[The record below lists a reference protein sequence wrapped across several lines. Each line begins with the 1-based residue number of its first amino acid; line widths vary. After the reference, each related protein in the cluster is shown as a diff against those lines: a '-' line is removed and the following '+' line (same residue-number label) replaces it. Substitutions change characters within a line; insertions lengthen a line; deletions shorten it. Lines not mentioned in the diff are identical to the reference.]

1 MNYQVT
7 IVGGGVAGAL
17 LALYL
22 GKARVNTCLIDKGK
36 PSLKLANPFIGRT
49 TSLNLSSI
57 NSLREAGIWETIE
70 KNSQQF
76 EEIYVWDAEGSSSV
90 QFNAAEISRKDLGAI
105 VHNNIILEAIFN
117 ELEKIPEVRLIEDES
132 LMDIKHDPHKV
143 EVSTHAGLNIMSELL
158 IGADGSLSKVRD
170 LSQIPIRTWSYQQQA
185 LVASVVTE
193 KSLNKTAFQIF
204 TDTGPIALLPLAQG
218 SNEAS
223 LIWSTDEEYGQKI
236 LKLERN
242 LLMQELRLK
251 TEDRFGEIIC
261 KEDIDSFPLHQLHAK
276 KFYKGRSILVGDSAH
291 TIHPLA
297 GQGLNLGIADVKEL
311 SELLTSA
318 NRYGRALYD
327 KEILRSY
334 SKRREPE
341 SYKMIALME
350 AFKRGFG
357 SENIWIKLGRSF
369 AFDFANNTK
378 VLKQRL
384 IKEAAGVI

>member
-36 PSLKLANPFIGRT
+36 PSLKLANPFVGRT

-90 QFNAAEISRKDLGAI
+90 QFNAAEISRKDLGVI

-117 ELEKIPEVRLIEDES
+117 ELEKIPEIRLIEDDS
-132 LMDIKHDPHKV
+132 LMDINHDPHKV
-143 EVSTHAGLNIMSELL
+143 EISTNAGLNIMSELL

-378 VLKQRL
+378 ALKQRL

>member
-36 PSLKLANPFIGRT
+36 PSLKLANPFVGRT

-90 QFNAAEISRKDLGAI
+90 QFNAAEISRKDLGVI

-117 ELEKIPEVRLIEDES
+117 ELEKIPEIKLIEDDS

-143 EVSTHAGLNIMSELL
+143 EISTHAGLNIMSELL

-251 TEDRFGEIIC
+251 TEDRFGAIIC

-378 VLKQRL
+378 ALKQRL

>member
-90 QFNAAEISRKDLGAI
+90 QFNAAEISRKDLGVI

-117 ELEKIPEVRLIEDES
+117 ELEKIPEIRLIEDDS
-132 LMDIKHDPHKV
+132 LMDVKHDPHKV
-143 EVSTHAGLNIMSELL
+143 EISTHAGLNIMSELL

-378 VLKQRL
+378 ALKQRL

>member
-1 MNYQVT
+1 
-7 IVGGGVAGAL
+7 

-22 GKARVNTCLIDKGK
+22 GKARVDTCLIDEGK
-36 PSLKLANPFIGRT
+36 PSVKLTNPFVGRT

-57 NSLREAGIWETIE
+57 NSLKEAGIWENIE
-70 KNSQQF
+70 QNSQQF
-76 EEIYVWDAEGSSSV
+76 DEIHVWDAEGSSSV
-90 QFNAAEISRKDLGAI
+90 QFNAAEISKKDLGVI
-105 VHNNIILEAIFN
+105 VHNNILLEAIFD
-117 ELEKIPEVRLIEDES
+117 ELEKISEIKVIQEDS
-132 LMDIKHDPHKV
+132 LMDIEQDQNEIKIF
-143 EVSTHAGLNIMSELL
+143 THSGLNISSELL

-170 LSQIPIRTWSYQQQA
+170 LSKIPIRTWSYQQQA
-185 LVASVVTE
+185 IVTSVVTE
-193 KSLNKTAFQIF
+193 KPLNKTAYQIF

-242 LLMQELRLK
+242 LLMRELKLK
-251 TEDRFGEIIC
+251 TEDRFGEISC
-261 KEDIDSFPLHQLHAK
+261 NEDINYFPLHQLHAK

-318 NRYGRALYD
+318 NRYGRALY
-327 KEILRSY
+327 EEEMLRSY

-378 VLKQRL
+378 GLKRRL

>member
-36 PSLKLANPFIGRT
+36 PSLKLANPFVGRT

-90 QFNAAEISRKDLGAI
+90 QFNAAEISRKDLGVI

-117 ELEKIPEVRLIEDES
+117 ELEKIPEIRLIEDDS

-143 EVSTHAGLNIMSELL
+143 EISTHAGLNIMSELL

-223 LIWSTDEEYGQKI
+223 LIWSSDEEYGQKI

-318 NRYGRALYD
+318 NRYGRPLYD

>member
-90 QFNAAEISRKDLGAI
+90 QFNAAEISRKDLGVI

-117 ELEKIPEVRLIEDES
+117 ELEKIPEIKLIEDDS

-143 EVSTHAGLNIMSELL
+143 EISTHAGLNIMSELL

-334 SKRREPE
+334 SKKREPE

-378 VLKQRL
+378 ALKQRL

>member
-90 QFNAAEISRKDLGAI
+90 QFNAAEISRKGLGVI

-117 ELEKIPEVRLIEDES
+117 ELEKIPEIRLIEDDS

-143 EVSTHAGLNIMSELL
+143 EISTHAGLNITSELL

>member
-1 MNYQVT
+1 VNYQVT

-36 PSLKLANPFIGRT
+36 PSLKLDNPFVGRT

-90 QFNAAEISRKDLGAI
+90 QFNAAEISRKDLGVI

-117 ELEKIPEVRLIEDES
+117 ELEKIPEIRLIEDDS

-143 EVSTHAGLNIMSELL
+143 EISTHAGLNIMSELL

-334 SKRREPE
+334 SKKREPE

>member
-36 PSLKLANPFIGRT
+36 PSLKLANPFVGRT

-90 QFNAAEISRKDLGAI
+90 QFNAAEISRKDLGVI
-105 VHNNIILEAIFN
+105 VHNNIISEAIFN
-117 ELEKIPEVRLIEDES
+117 ELEKIPEIRLIEDDS

-143 EVSTHAGLNIMSELL
+143 EISTHAGLNIMSELL

-334 SKRREPE
+334 SKKREPE

>member
-90 QFNAAEISRKDLGAI
+90 QFNAAEISRKDLGVI

-117 ELEKIPEVRLIEDES
+117 ELEKIPEIRLIEDDS

-143 EVSTHAGLNIMSELL
+143 EISTHAGLNITSELL

-378 VLKQRL
+378 ALKQRL

>member
-22 GKARVNTCLIDKGK
+22 GKERVNTCLIDKGK

-90 QFNAAEISRKDLGAI
+90 QFNAAEISRKDLGVI

-117 ELEKIPEVRLIEDES
+117 ELEKIPEIRLIEEDS
-132 LMDIKHDPHKV
+132 LMDVKHDPHKV
-143 EVSTHAGLNIMSELL
+143 EISTHAGLNIMSELL

>member
-57 NSLREAGIWETIE
+57 NSLRETGIWETIE

-90 QFNAAEISRKDLGAI
+90 QFNAAEISRKDLGVI

-117 ELEKIPEVRLIEDES
+117 ELEKIPEIRLIEDDS

-143 EVSTHAGLNIMSELL
+143 EISTHAGLNIMSELL

-318 NRYGRALYD
+318 NRYGRPLYD

>member
-36 PSLKLANPFIGRT
+36 PSLKLANPFVGRT

-90 QFNAAEISRKDLGAI
+90 QFNAAEISRKDLGVI

-117 ELEKIPEVRLIEDES
+117 ELEKIPEIRLIEEDS
-132 LMDIKHDPHKV
+132 LMDVKHDPHKV
-143 EVSTHAGLNIMSELL
+143 EISTNAGLNIMSELL

-378 VLKQRL
+378 ALKQRL

>member
-1 MNYQVT
+1 VNYQVT

-36 PSLKLANPFIGRT
+36 PSLKLANPFVGRT

-90 QFNAAEISRKDLGAI
+90 QFNAAEISRKDLGVI

-117 ELEKIPEVRLIEDES
+117 ELEKIPEIRLIEEDS

-143 EVSTHAGLNIMSELL
+143 EISTHAGLNITSELL

>member
-90 QFNAAEISRKDLGAI
+90 QFNAAEISRKDLGVI

-117 ELEKIPEVRLIEDES
+117 ELEKIPEIRLIEDDS

-143 EVSTHAGLNIMSELL
+143 EISTHAGLNITSELL

>member
-36 PSLKLANPFIGRT
+36 PSLKLANPFVGRT

-90 QFNAAEISRKDLGAI
+90 QFNAAEISRKDLGVI

-117 ELEKIPEVRLIEDES
+117 ELEKISEIRLIEDDS

-143 EVSTHAGLNIMSELL
+143 EISTHAGLNIMSELL

-276 KFYKGRSILVGDSAH
+276 KFYRGRSILVGDSAH

-378 VLKQRL
+378 ALKQRL

>member
-36 PSLKLANPFIGRT
+36 PSLKLANPFVGRT

-90 QFNAAEISRKDLGAI
+90 QFNAAEISRKDLGVI

-117 ELEKIPEVRLIEDES
+117 DLEKIPEVRLIEDDS

-143 EVSTHAGLNIMSELL
+143 EISTHAGLNIMSELL

>member
-36 PSLKLANPFIGRT
+36 PSLKLANPFVGRT

-90 QFNAAEISRKDLGAI
+90 QFNAAEISRKDLGVI

-117 ELEKIPEVRLIEDES
+117 ELEKIPEIRLIEDDS

-143 EVSTHAGLNIMSELL
+143 EISTHAGLNIMSELL

-251 TEDRFGEIIC
+251 TEDRFGAIIC

>member
-90 QFNAAEISRKDLGAI
+90 QFNAAEISRKDLGVI

-117 ELEKIPEVRLIEDES
+117 DLEKIPEVRLIEDDS

-143 EVSTHAGLNIMSELL
+143 EISTHAGLNIMSELL

-378 VLKQRL
+378 ALKQRL

>member
-22 GKARVNTCLIDKGK
+22 GKARVNTCLIDKGE

-90 QFNAAEISRKDLGAI
+90 QFNAAEISRKDLGVI

-117 ELEKIPEVRLIEDES
+117 ELEKIPEIRLIEDDS

-143 EVSTHAGLNIMSELL
+143 EISTHAGLNIMSELL

-334 SKRREPE
+334 SKKREPE

>member
-36 PSLKLANPFIGRT
+36 PSLKLANPFVGRT

-90 QFNAAEISRKDLGAI
+90 QFNAAEISRKDLGVI

-117 ELEKIPEVRLIEDES
+117 ELEKIPEIRLIEDDS
-132 LMDIKHDPHKV
+132 LMDINHDPHKV
-143 EVSTHAGLNIMSELL
+143 EISTHAGLNIMSELL

-378 VLKQRL
+378 ALKQRL

>member
-36 PSLKLANPFIGRT
+36 PSLKLANPFVGRT

-90 QFNAAEISRKDLGAI
+90 QFNAAEISRKDLGVI

-117 ELEKIPEVRLIEDES
+117 ELEKIPEIRLIEDDS

-143 EVSTHAGLNIMSELL
+143 EISTHAGLNIISELL

-297 GQGLNLGIADVKEL
+297 GQGLNLGIADVKEI

-327 KEILRSY
+327 EEILKSY

-357 SENIWIKLGRSF
+357 SENIWMKLGRNF
-369 AFDFANNTK
+369 AFNFANNTK

-384 IKEAAGVI
+384 IKEAAGII

>member
-90 QFNAAEISRKDLGAI
+90 QFNAAEISRKDLGVI

-117 ELEKIPEVRLIEDES
+117 ELEKIPEIRLIEDDS

-143 EVSTHAGLNIMSELL
+143 EISTHAGLNIMSELL

>member
-36 PSLKLANPFIGRT
+36 PSLKLANPFVGRT

-90 QFNAAEISRKDLGAI
+90 QFNAAEISRKDLGVI

-117 ELEKIPEVRLIEDES
+117 ELEKIPEIRLIEDDS

-143 EVSTHAGLNIMSELL
+143 EISTHAGLNIMSELL

-297 GQGLNLGIADVKEL
+297 GQGLNLGIADVNEL

-334 SKRREPE
+334 SKKREPE

>member
-90 QFNAAEISRKDLGAI
+90 QFNAAEISRKDLGVI

-117 ELEKIPEVRLIEDES
+117 ELEKIPEIRLIEDDS

-143 EVSTHAGLNIMSELL
+143 EISTHAGLNIMSELL

-334 SKRREPE
+334 SKKREPE

-378 VLKQRL
+378 AVSYTHLTLPTK
-384 IKEAAGVI
+384 A

>member
-36 PSLKLANPFIGRT
+36 PSLKLANPFVGRT

-90 QFNAAEISRKDLGAI
+90 QFNAAEISRKDLGVI

-117 ELEKIPEVRLIEDES
+117 ELEKIPEIRLIEDDS

-143 EVSTHAGLNIMSELL
+143 EISTHAGLNITSELL

-185 LVASVVTE
+185 LVASVVIE

-334 SKRREPE
+334 SKKREPE

>member
-22 GKARVNTCLIDKGK
+22 GKARVNTCLIDKGE
-36 PSLKLANPFIGRT
+36 PSLKLANPFVGRT

-90 QFNAAEISRKDLGAI
+90 QFNAAEISRKDLGVI

-117 ELEKIPEVRLIEDES
+117 ELEKIPEIRLIEEDS
-132 LMDIKHDPHKV
+132 LMDVKHDPHKV
-143 EVSTHAGLNIMSELL
+143 EISTHAGLNIMSELL

-378 VLKQRL
+378 ALKQRL

>member
-36 PSLKLANPFIGRT
+36 PSLKLDNPFVGRT

-90 QFNAAEISRKDLGAI
+90 QFNAAEISRKDLGVI

-117 ELEKIPEVRLIEDES
+117 ELEKIPEIRLIEDDS

-143 EVSTHAGLNIMSELL
+143 EISTHAGLNIMSELL

-334 SKRREPE
+334 SKKREPE

>member
-36 PSLKLANPFIGRT
+36 PSLKLANPFVGRT

-90 QFNAAEISRKDLGAI
+90 QFNAAEISRKDLGVI

-117 ELEKIPEVRLIEDES
+117 ELEKIPEIRLIEDDS

-143 EVSTHAGLNIMSELL
+143 EISTHAGLNIMSELL

-334 SKRREPE
+334 SKKREPE

-378 VLKQRL
+378 ALKQRL

>member
-36 PSLKLANPFIGRT
+36 PSLKLANPFVGRT

-90 QFNAAEISRKDLGAI
+90 QFNAAEISRKDLGVI

-117 ELEKIPEVRLIEDES
+117 ELEKIPEIKLIEDDS

-334 SKRREPE
+334 SKKREPE

>member
-36 PSLKLANPFIGRT
+36 PSLKLANPFVGRT

-90 QFNAAEISRKDLGAI
+90 QFNAAEISRKDLGVI

-117 ELEKIPEVRLIEDES
+117 ELEKIPEIKLIEEDS
-132 LMDIKHDPHKV
+132 LMDVKHDPHKV
-143 EVSTHAGLNIMSELL
+143 EISTHAGLNIMSELL

-378 VLKQRL
+378 ALKQRL

>member
-36 PSLKLANPFIGRT
+36 PSLKLADPFVGRT

-90 QFNAAEISRKDLGAI
+90 QFNAAEISRKDLGVI

-117 ELEKIPEVRLIEDES
+117 ELEKIPEIRLIEEDS
-132 LMDIKHDPHKV
+132 LMDVKHDPHKV
-143 EVSTHAGLNIMSELL
+143 EISTHAGLNIMSELL

>member
-1 MNYQVT
+1 
-7 IVGGGVAGAL
+7 
-17 LALYL
+17 
-22 GKARVNTCLIDKGK
+22 
-36 PSLKLANPFIGRT
+36 
-49 TSLNLSSI
+49 
-57 NSLREAGIWETIE
+57 
-70 KNSQQF
+70 
-76 EEIYVWDAEGSSSV
+76 
-90 QFNAAEISRKDLGAI
+90 
-105 VHNNIILEAIFN
+105 
-117 ELEKIPEVRLIEDES
+117 
-132 LMDIKHDPHKV
+132 MDIKHDPHKV
-143 EVSTHAGLNIMSELL
+143 EISTHAGLNIMSELL